1 MNIQRNKSK
10 QISLLV
16 ENAYN
21 QNFGKYADIMH
32 HVMKNLDQYVDGI
45 EEEEKKPKQNENKK
59 KKVGFADVVDSKLAV
74 ERGQKSMLQP
84 EPDFALIRDLIKIIH
99 KGAKGE

>member
-1 MNIQRNKSK
+1 MNIERNKSK

-32 HVMKNLDQYVDGI
+32 NVMKNLDQYVDGI
-45 EEEEKKPKQNENKK
+45 EE
-59 KKVGFADVVDSKLAV
+59 
-74 ERGQKSMLQP
+74 
-84 EPDFALIRDLIKIIH
+84 
-99 KGAKGE
+99 